1 MGSQVSATTDIR
13 IHRMNLPPVPVP
25 SGELID
31 AWSTYAVVSAGDIT
45 AGSSGVTF
53 VTGDVERVVS
63 WDPRDNEPEPAVL
76 FEVRINGLPETCGTA
91 DIVSNQPTPLCDLA
105 CVCIQAAQL
114 LVEEAKALH
123 KNGVVSA

>member
-1 MGSQVSATTDIR
+1 VGSQVSATTHIR
-13 IHRMNLPPVPVP
+13 IHRMNLPPVLVP

-31 AWSTYAVVSAGDIT
+31 AWSTYATVSAGDIT
-45 AGSSGVTF
+45 A
-53 VTGDVERVVS
+53 DVERVVS

-114 LVEEAKALH
+114 LVEAKALH
-123 KNGVVSA
+123 KNGLVSA